1 MDSHQWAQVAQE
13 QVLRQQ
19 RPPEAT
25 DCCCLFPVAT
35 MVQDP
40 LQAVLVWPLAA
51 AAVLGQ
57 LRDFVLLELV

>member
-1 MDSHQWAQVAQE
+1 
-13 QVLRQQ
+13 
-19 RPPEAT
+19 
-25 DCCCLFPVAT
+25 